1 MPRKTKN
8 AKKAKSTG
16 VRKTIR
22 ASARTTRSQVQ
33 DIIEREGELP
43 PPPPPQL
50 RRQRAVLSAPEYNM
64 TRYRDSMNTVSMEL
78 IRFMENKIIREEK
91 IKRNNTKKEA
101 NIAIKVLRQLAKIP
115 EQTLPQVRKYTA
127 RLAQLRDWISVVVLK
142 KKYDKIVMKSLVPV
156 FGGLLLVM
164 GGRIFITNISTTQR
178 ILLLLLQKRF

>member
-8 AKKAKSTG
+8 AKKAKSAG

-22 ASARTTRSQVQ
+22 ESARTTRSKVQ

-50 RRQRAVLSAPEYNM
+50 RRQRAIMSTPTYDRMSVAPPDH
-64 TRYRDSMNTVSMEL
+64 RDSINNVSMEL
-78 IRFMENKIIREEK
+78 VRFMENKILLEEK
-91 IKRNNTKKEA
+91 IKRNITKKDA

-127 RLAQLRDWISVVVLK
+127 
-142 KKYDKIVMKSLVPV
+142 PV
-156 FGGLLLVM
+156 SPFED
-164 GGRIFITNISTTQR
+164 
-178 ILLLLLQKRF
+178 